1 MTVRPVVLTIAG
13 SDSAGMAGIAMD
25 LRVLTA
31 LGVHGA
37 VAITANTA
45 QDGGGVAAVNAV
57 SGDALDTQLAAAS
70 RLRPRVIKTGLL
82 VDVAQIARVAAFRA
96 QTGLPLVCDPVL
108 RSSGGAPLTGDDCAT
123 ALREHLLPH
132 CTLLTPNLPEAEA
145 LTGIAMRSAEDVM
158 AAARALR
165 RLGAGAVL
173 IKGGHGDGAQSRDYF
188 LDTDRGFWLH
198 SPRQTVANRRGTG
211 CALASAMA
219 AALALGHSCADAA
232 VIGKMAIN
240 QGLRQGYACGEVEG
254 PVLIDHFPDAQTD
267 LPALTPD
274 AGYDGGADAFPA
286 CNSPR
291 LGLYPIVD
299 SADWVAR
306 LLPLGVSTIQLRIK
320 ERAGDALAREIGRAV
335 ELARRHDA
343 RLFIND
349 HWELAIASG
358 AYGVHLGQEDLA
370 TADLDALRRAGVRL
384 GISTHCHHEAARA
397 HALRPSYIA
406 CGPVYETTA
415 KAMPWIPHG
424 LDGLAYWR
432 RTLRD
437 YPLVA
442 IGGISAARA
451 AGVAAVGVDG
461 VAMISG
467 ITQSPDPD
475 ATTCQL
481 LELLRHA

>member
-1 MTVRPVVLTIAG
+1 MTNRPVALTIAG

-25 LRVLTA
+25 VRVLTA

-45 QDGGGVAAVNAV
+45 QDGGGVAAINPV
-57 SGDALDTQLAAAS
+57 SADALDGQLAAAR
-70 RLRPRVIKTGLL
+70 RLQPRVIKTGLL
-82 VDVAQIARVAAFRA
+82 VDAAQIARVAAFCV

-108 RSSGGAPLTGDDCAT
+108 RSSGGAPLTADDCAT

-145 LTGIAMRSAEDVM
+145 LTGIAVRSAEDVM

-173 IKGGHGDGAQSRDYF
+173 IKGGHRDGTQSRDYF
-188 LDTDRGFWLH
+188 LAEDRGFWLH

-211 CALASAMA
+211 CALASSIA
-219 AALALGHSCADAA
+219 AALALGHARADAV

-240 QGLRQGYACGEVEG
+240 QGLRQGYGCGDVEG
-254 PVLIDHFPDAQTD
+254 PIHIDHFPDDQAD
-267 LPALTPD
+267 LPALTP
-274 AGYDGGADAFPA
+274 GADHEGAATAFPD

-306 LLPLGVSTIQLRIK
+306 LLPLGVSTLQLRLK
-320 ERAGDALAREIGRAV
+320 ERAGNELAREIRQAV
-335 ELARRHDA
+335 ELARRHGA

-349 HWELAIASG
+349 HWELAMAAG
-358 AYGVHLGQEDLA
+358 AYGVHLGQEDLDS
-370 TADLDALRRAGVRL
+370 ADIAALRKVGLRL
-384 GISTHCHHEAARA
+384 GISTHCHYEAARA

-415 KAMPWIPHG
+415 KVMPWIPHG
-424 LDGLAYWR
+424 LDGLGYWR
-432 RTLRD
+432 RVLSA

-442 IGGISAARA
+442 IGGISAARVP
-451 AGVAAVGVDG
+451 GVTAVGVDG

-467 ITQSPDPD
+467 ITQSPDPE
-475 ATTCQL
+475 ATTRQL
-481 LELLRHA
+481 LELLERA

>member
-1 MTVRPVVLTIAG
+1 MTNRPVVLTIAG

-25 LRVLTA
+25 VRVLTA

-45 QDGGGVAAVNAV
+45 QDGGGVAAINPV
-57 SGDALDTQLAAAS
+57 SADALDRQLAAAR
-70 RLRPRVIKTGLL
+70 RLQPRVIKTGLL
-82 VDVAQIARVAAFRA
+82 VHAAQIARVAAFRA
-96 QTGLPLVCDPVL
+96 RTGLPLVCDPVL
-108 RSSGGAPLTGDDCAT
+108 RSSGGAPLTGDDCAA

-165 RLGAGAVL
+165 RLGTGAVL
-173 IKGGHGDGAQSRDYF
+173 IKGGHGDGTQSRDYF
-188 LDTDRGFWLH
+188 LAEDRGFWLH
-198 SPRQTVANRRGTG
+198 SPRQTAANRRGTG
-211 CALASAMA
+211 CALASACA
-219 AALALGHSCADAA
+219 AALALGHACADAV
-232 VIGKMAIN
+232 VIAKMAIN
-240 QGLRQGYACGEVEG
+240 QGLRQGYGCGEVEG
-254 PVLIDHFPDAQTD
+254 PVHIDHFPDDQAD
-267 LPALTPD
+267 LPALTPG
-274 AGYDGGADAFPA
+274 AGHGAVAAFPA

-320 ERAGDALAREIGRAV
+320 ERAGDELAREIGRAV
-335 ELARRHDA
+335 ELARGHGT
-343 RLFIND
+343 RLFVND
-349 HWELAIASG
+349 HWELALAAG

-370 TADLDALRRAGVRL
+370 TADLDALRRAGLRL
-384 GISTHCHHEAARA
+384 GISTHCHYEAARA

-415 KAMPWIPHG
+415 KMMPWIPHG
-424 LDGLAYWR
+424 LDGLGYWR
-432 RTLRD
+432 RVLSA

-442 IGGISAARA
+442 IGGISAARVP
-451 AGVAAVGVDG
+451 GVAAVGVDG

-467 ITQSPDPD
+467 ITQSPDPE
-475 ATTCQL
+475 ATTRQL
-481 LELLRHA
+481 LELLEHA

>member
-1 MTVRPVVLTIAG
+1 MTIRPVVLTIAG

-25 LRVLTA
+25 LQVLTA

-45 QDGGGVAAVNAV
+45 QDGGGVAAINAV
-57 SGDALDTQLAAAS
+57 DAVALDTQLAATS
-70 RLRPRVIKTGLL
+70 RLQPSVIKTGLL
-82 VDVAQIARVAAFRA
+82 VDAAQIARVAAFRA

-108 RSSGGAPLTGDDCAT
+108 RSSSGAALAGDDCTA

-145 LTGIAMRSAEDVM
+145 LTGIAIRGAEEVM
-158 AAARALR
+158 AAAQALR
-165 RLGAGAVL
+165 RLGARAVL
-173 IKGGHGDGAQSRDYF
+173 IKGGHDDGALSQDYF
-188 LDTDRGFWLH
+188 LAENRGFWLH

-211 CALASAMA
+211 CALASASA
-219 AALALGHSCADAA
+219 AALALGYACADAV

-240 QGLRQGYACGEVEG
+240 QGLRQGYACGAAEG
-254 PVLIDHFPDAQTD
+254 PALIDHFPDTQLD

-274 AGYDGGADAFPA
+274 AGYDGGTMAFPD
-286 CNSPR
+286 CNSPS

-320 ERAGDALAREIGRAV
+320 ELAGDALAREIGRAV
-335 ELARRHDA
+335 ELACRHGA

-349 HWELAIASG
+349 HWELAMASG

-370 TADLDALRRAGVRL
+370 TADLDALRKAGLRL
-384 GISTHCHHEAARA
+384 GISTHCHYEVARA

-415 KAMPWIPHG
+415 KAMPWVPHG
-424 LDGLAYWR
+424 LDGLRYWR
-432 RTLRD
+432 RVLSD

-451 AGVAAVGVDG
+451 GGVAAIGVDG

-475 ATTCQL
+475 AVTRQL
-481 LELLRHA
+481 LELLRHE

>member
-57 SGDALDTQLAAAS
+57 SGDALDTQLAAAH
-70 RLRPRVIKTGLL
+70 RLQPRVIKTGLL
-82 VDVAQIARVAAFRA
+82 ADAAQIARVAAFCA
-96 QTGLPLVCDPVL
+96 QTGLPLICDPVL
-108 RSSGGAPLTGDDCAT
+108 RSSGGAPLTGEDCAA

-132 CTLLTPNLPEAEA
+132 CAVLTPNLPEAEA
-145 LTGIAMRSAEDVM
+145 LTGIAIRDAEAVM

-165 RLGAGAVL
+165 RLGARAVL

-188 LDTDRGFWLH
+188 LADDRGFWLH
-198 SPRQTVANRRGTG
+198 SPRQTVASQRGTG
-211 CALASAMA
+211 CALASAVA

-232 VIGKMAIN
+232 VIAKMAIN
-240 QGLRQGYACGEVEG
+240 QGLRQGYACGAAEG
-254 PVLIDHFPDAQTD
+254 PVLIDRFPGAQLD
-267 LPALTPD
+267 LPALTP
-274 AGYDGGADAFPA
+274 GADHDDGAHAFPA

-306 LLPLGVSTIQLRIK
+306 LVPLGVTTIQLRIK
-320 ERAGDALAREIGRAV
+320 GLAGDALAREIGRAV
-335 ELARRHDA
+335 ELARRQGA

-384 GISTHCHHEAARA
+384 GVSTHCHYEAARA

-467 ITQSPDPD
+467 ITQSPHPD
-475 ATTCQL
+475 ATTRQL
-481 LELLRHA
+481 LELLHA